1 MYTFSFLGC
10 ILENMKRLL
19 ACLVTLILFVNI
31 NAFSAEKRGVL
42 DKIEGGL
49 DKIFGKEVETR
60 TDVKLKKKKTLLQIK
75 YLKTK

>member
-1 MYTFSFLGC
+1 
-10 ILENMKRLL
+10 MKRLL